1 MPAQKKTYRLDEE
14 TLDILEKYA
23 KEKQINQTEAIKE
36 AIHKLYKSP
45 AKVQSNAILVETLQN
60 QIKEKDL
67 QIERL
72 LTVADQAQK
81 LNLVTV
87 EPKQLEE
94 SATEKR
100 SWWSRLRG

>member
-14 TLDILEKYA
+14 TLDMLAKYA

-36 AIHKLYKSP
+36 AIHQLYKST
-45 AKVQSNAILVETLQN
+45 ANVQPNAILVETLQN
-60 QIKEKDL
+60 QLKEKDL

-87 EPKQLEE
+87 EPKQLEK
-94 SATEKR
+94 SASEKR
-100 SWWSRLRG
+100 SWWARLRG